1 MYTPLVMKH
10 FLDPK
15 NAGKIPRPDGVGTT
29 GDPSCGDY
37 LRIYICVED
46 ERISEI
52 KFEVYGCP
60 AAIATSS
67 VLTERAKGKT
77 LDEALLITEAD
88 VSKAL
93 GGLPEPKEHC
103 SNLGTAALRQAIEN
117 YRKRFLIEEED
128 LG

>member
-1 MYTPLVMKH
+1 MYTALVMKH
-10 FLDPK
+10 FLNPK
-15 NAGKIPRPDGVGTT
+15 NAGKIAKPDGVGTT
-29 GDPSCGDY
+29 GDPNCGDY
-37 LRIYICVED
+37 LRIYICVEED
-46 ERISEI
+46 RISDI

-77 LDEALLITEAD
+77 LEEALSITEAD
-88 VSKAL
+88 VSRAL

-117 YRKRFLIEEED
+117 YRKRFSFSDERD
-128 LG
+128 

>member
-1 MYTPLVMKH
+1 MYTALVMKH
-10 FLDPK
+10 FLNPK
-15 NAGKIPRPDGVGTT
+15 NAGKIPKPDGVGTT

-46 ERISEI
+46 DCISDI

-77 LDEALLITEAD
+77 LNEALSITEAD
-88 VSKAL
+88 VSRAL

-117 YRKRFLIEEED
+117 YRKRLSISDEPE
-128 LG
+128 